1 MSQPLVILGGEG
13 TGVIIAEAVRAAR
26 EFSPYVILGF
36 LNDFA
41 PQGARFVGHPVLG
54 PFDRWRECPPN
65 AKFISAF
72 PKAKESAVRLQRLA
86 ALGIPDDR
94 CATVIHPAAVI
105 AEGVELGTGSFVGA
119 CAVIEPGVI
128 GGRHICVRGGS
139 YISHDV
145 RLGEFAF
152 IGPNATIM
160 GRCSVGEGAHIS
172 ANAVCWEEI
181 TIGRHAVVGIGA
193 VVVANVPDR
202 VVLAGNPAR
211 VISHM
216 EPR

>member
-1 MSQPLVILGGEG
+1 MRQPLVILGGEG
-13 TGVIIAEAVRAAR
+13 TGVIVAEAVLAAR
-26 EFSPYVILGF
+26 ESSPYTIFGF

-41 PQGARFVGHPVLG
+41 PQGARFADHPVLG
-54 PFDRWRECPPN
+54 PFDRWRDCPPN

-72 PKAKESAVRLQRLA
+72 PKAKESTVRLQRLA

-94 CATVIHPAAVI
+94 CATVIHPTAVI
-105 AEGVELGTGSFVGA
+105 AEGVELGAVSFVGA

-145 RLGEFAF
+145 RLGEFAY
-152 IGPNATIM
+152 IGPNATIL
-160 GRCSVGEGAHIS
+160 GRCSVGEGSHIG
-172 ANAVCWEEI
+172 ANAVCREET
-181 TIGRHAVVGIGA
+181 TIGRHAVVGTGA

-211 VISHM
+211 IISRV
-216 EPR
+216 EPS